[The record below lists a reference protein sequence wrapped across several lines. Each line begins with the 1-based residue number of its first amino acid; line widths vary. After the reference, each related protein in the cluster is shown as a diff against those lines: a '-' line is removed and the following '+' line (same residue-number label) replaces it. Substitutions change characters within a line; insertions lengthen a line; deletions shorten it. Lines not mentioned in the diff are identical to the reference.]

1 MILHASCIDIDG
13 RGILILGESGSG
25 KSTLAIQLIALGASL
40 VADDKTLVTRV
51 ENHVIAR
58 CPAAIKGLIEA
69 RGIGFLKPK
78 LVQETRLH
86 LIIDLNQR
94 ETSRLPE
101 QKYHDLFGVKLS
113 LIYPT
118 QMDGFASA
126 VYILAQSG
134 LAQDHNLSDVNS

>member
-1 MILHASCIDIDG
+1 MILHASCIDING
-13 RGILILGESGSG
+13 RGILILGASGSG
-25 KSTLAIQLIALGASL
+25 KSSLAIQLIALGASL
-40 VADDKTLVTRV
+40 VADDKTLVTQE

-69 RGIGFLKPK
+69 RAIGFLRPK
-78 LVQETRLH
+78 LIQETRLH
-86 LIIDLNQR
+86 LIIDLNHR

-118 QMDGFASA
+118 HMDGFASA
-126 VYILAQSG
+126 VYILVQSG
-134 LAQDHNLSDVNS
+134 LAPYENLSDVNS

>member
-1 MILHASCIDIDG
+1 MILHASCIDING
-13 RGILILGESGSG
+13 RGILILGASGSG
-25 KSTLAIQLIALGASL
+25 KSSLAIQLIALGASL
-40 VADDKTLVTRV
+40 VADDQTLVTQE

-69 RGIGFLKPK
+69 RGIGFLRPK
-78 LVQETRLH
+78 LMQETRLH
-86 LIIDLNQR
+86 LIIDLNHR

-101 QKYHDLFGVKLS
+101 QKYHDLFGLKLS

-134 LAQDHNLSDVNS
+134 LAPYENLSDVNS